1 MFLIAILVL
10 LGAVYYFTTPE
21 EKKRFVR
28 AVVHLTREALVL
40 VERYRPKPG
49 PFDDALRGRTSWVVA
64 TPALAAVNTGV
75 FLCLLLAP
83 GALSDPETLVQWG
96 GSVGPRTTQGEWWR
110 LLTATFAH
118 TSLLHLLVNVAAL
131 VQIGIIMERLFGRV
145 AFAGVYLAAGLMTS
159 IVHLA
164 MHPITVSAGGS
175 GSVFGVLGLL
185 LTWLVAGTA
194 FRSTLAIPL
203 KTIFTFCPAVAM
215 FILYSMAAGF
225 DGLPEMAGLA
235 VGVVSGLVLAKDVEA
250 RTPPLL
256 RIAATMGA
264 VALIAVPS
272 VVPLRGLTD
281 VRPELQK
288 VAAIEQR
295 TASIYDRAV
304 GRFTKGEIQVNEL
317 AALIDG
323 TILPELQ
330 IARAHLGTLKGVPRE
345 HEPMVAGAREY
356 FTLREKGWRVR
367 ADALRKVN
375 RATLRQADEIADEAL
390 RALAEVTEAT
400 ETEGTEGTET
410 EGTEGTETEGTEDT
424 ETEGTKGTGQD

>member
-1 MFLIAILVL
+1 MSLIAILVL
-10 LGAVYYFTTPE
+10 LGAVSYFTTPE

-28 AVVHLTREALVL
+28 AVVYATREALIL

-49 PFDDALRGRTSWVVA
+49 PFDQALHERARWILA
-64 TPALAAVNTGV
+64 TPALAAVSTVV
-75 FLCLLLAP
+75 FLCMLVAP
-83 GALSDPETLVQWG
+83 GALSDPETLVRWG
-96 GSVGPRTTQGEWWR
+96 GSFGPRTTQGEWWR

-118 TSLLHLLVNVAAL
+118 TSFLHFLVNVAAL
-131 VQIGIIMERLFGRV
+131 VQIGIIMERLFGRI
-145 AFAGVYLAAGLMTS
+145 AFASVYLAAGLMTS

-164 MHPITVSAGGS
+164 MHPIAVSAGGS
-175 GSVFGVLGLL
+175 GSVFGILGLL

-194 FRSTLAIPL
+194 FRLTLAIPM
-203 KTIFTFCPAVAM
+203 KTVFVVCPAIAL

-225 DGLPEMAGLA
+225 DGLPELAGLA
-235 VGVVSGLVLAKDVEA
+235 VGIVSGLVLAKDVEA

-281 VRPELQK
+281 VRPELHK

-304 GRFTKGEIQVNEL
+304 GRFTKGEIQVKEL
-317 AALIDG
+317 AELIDG

-330 IARAHLGTLKGVPRE
+330 TARARLGQLKGVPRE

-367 ADALRKVN
+367 ADALRKIN

-390 RALAEVTEAT
+390 RALAEIAGIA
-400 ETEGTEGTET
+400 ETEGTEGT
-410 EGTEGTETEGTEDT
+410 
-424 ETEGTKGTGQD
+424 GQD

>member
-1 MFLIAILVL
+1 MSLIAILVL
-10 LGAVYYFTTPE
+10 LGAVSYFTTPE
-21 EKKRFVR
+21 EKKRLVR
-28 AVVHLTREALVL
+28 AVVHATREALIL

-49 PFDDALRGRTSWVVA
+49 PFDEALHERARWVLA
-64 TPALAAVNTGV
+64 TPALAVVSTVV
-75 FLCLLLAP
+75 FLCMLVAP
-83 GALSDPETLVQWG
+83 GALSDPETLVRWG
-96 GSVGPRTTQGEWWR
+96 GSFGPRTTQGEWWR

-118 TSLLHLLVNVAAL
+118 TSFLHFLVNVAAL
-131 VQIGIIMERLFGRV
+131 VQIGIIMERLFGRI
-145 AFAGVYLAAGLMTS
+145 AFVSVYLAAGLMTS
-159 IVHLA
+159 IVNLA
-164 MHPITVSAGGS
+164 MHPIAVSAGGS
-175 GSVFGVLGLL
+175 GSVFGILGLL
-185 LTWLVAGTA
+185 LIWLVAGTA

-203 KTIFTFCPAVAM
+203 KTVLTVCPAVAL

-225 DGLPEMAGLA
+225 DGLPELAGLA

-250 RTPPLL
+250 RTPPLM

-272 VVPLRGLTD
+272 AVPLRGLTD

-304 GRFTKGEIQVNEL
+304 GRFTKGEIQVKEL
-317 AALIDG
+317 AELIDG
-323 TILPELQ
+323 TILPELRT
-330 IARAHLGTLKGVPRE
+330 ARARLGQLKGVPRE

-367 ADALRKVN
+367 ADALRKIN

-390 RALAEVTEAT
+390 RALAEMAEIA
-400 ETEGTEGTET
+400 ETEGTEGAET
-410 EGTEGTETEGTEDT
+410 EGAEGTETEGAE
-424 ETEGTKGTGQD
+424 GTGQD